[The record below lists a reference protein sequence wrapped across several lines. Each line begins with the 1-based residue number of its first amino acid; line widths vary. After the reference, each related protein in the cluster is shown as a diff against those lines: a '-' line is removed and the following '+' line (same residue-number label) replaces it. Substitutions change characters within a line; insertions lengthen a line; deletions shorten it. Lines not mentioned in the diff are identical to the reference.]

1 MNIHDIIRKRYSTVV
16 LHKWDVGLNYLS
28 EIETVQKNCRSS
40 QKERGF
46 ECVWFSYFFWK
57 YNVVPHK
64 RDVGLNVNDI
74 ENLK

>member
-1 MNIHDIIRKRYSTVV
+1 MGLNFSITKIFHDHPVVPHKR
-16 LHKWDVGLNYLS
+16 DVGLNYLS

-64 RDVGLNVNDI
+64 RDVGLN
-74 ENLK
+74 L